1 MRLSR
6 LEAHGS
12 TKGLTMQAKQVEWDP
27 TNRAASGAVRI
38 LDNVERVYSLGR
50 ARFVDEYPCHGA
62 GR

>member
-1 MRLSR
+1 
-6 LEAHGS
+6 
-12 TKGLTMQAKQVEWDP
+12 MQAKQVEWDP